1 MELNKELNMEYQKA
15 VEKGFMNLEEKE
27 MDEVLGN
34 LFNEEDPQTVLDRS
48 LELFLTFIPEE
59 KADAVLDLAYIIHES
74 YYELG
79 KFDEEVDE
87 EEGEFDVYDGDTK
100 E

>member
-1 MELNKELNMEYQKA
+1 MEHKQA
-15 VEKGFMNLEEKE
+15 VEKGFMNLSEKE

-34 LFNEEDPQTVLDRS
+34 LFNDEDPQSALDRS
-48 LELFLTFIPEE
+48 LELLLTFVPEE
-59 KADAVLDLAYIIHES
+59 KVDAVLDLAYIIHES

-87 EEGEFDVYDGDTK
+87 EEGEFEADDEADEK
-100 E
+100 

>member
-1 MELNKELNMEYQKA
+1 MEHKKA
-15 VEKGFMNLEEKE
+15 VETGFLNLSEKE
-27 MDEVLGN
+27 MDEVLGD
-34 LFNEEDPQTVLDRS
+34 LFNEEDPQKALDQS
-48 LELFLTFIPEE
+48 LELFLSFIPEE

-87 EEGEFDVYDGDTK
+87 EEEEFEVYDGDDEDDK
-100 E
+100 D